1 MPDQLPLFDTAAD
14 PERQSAAA
22 SPLDA
27 RFAALRATAS
37 RISPL
42 VRFGTSSW
50 GFPGWRGLVYTVGR
64 TEGWLSREGLREYVR
79 HPLLRTVGIDRSYY
93 ARIPD
98 DDLRRYADELPDG
111 FPCCCK
117 APARV
122 TSAVVPERG
131 SKDANP
137 HFLAPDLLIDDLLEP
152 LARVFK
158 GHAGPIV
165 LQFPPMLRRAAI
177 APTVFIDALDEFLSA
192 LPREFSYGVE
202 LRDRALLTAAYS
214 RVLTR
219 HGAAHI
225 YNLWTAMPLPAEQA
239 GALPPET
246 MPFAMVRLL
255 VKPGATYEEQR
266 EAFAPFDRIV
276 APFERMRE
284 EVTEILARAIARA
297 IPAYVLVNNKAEGSA
312 PLTIEALAERL
323 IAQA

>member
-1 MPDQLPLFDTAAD
+1 
-14 PERQSAAA
+14 
-22 SPLDA
+22 
-27 RFAALRATAS
+27 
-37 RISPL
+37 
-42 VRFGTSSW
+42 
-50 GFPGWRGLVYTVGR
+50 
-64 TEGWLSREGLREYVR
+64 
-79 HPLLRTVGIDRSYY
+79 
-93 ARIPD
+93 
-98 DDLRRYADELPDG
+98 
-111 FPCCCK
+111 
-117 APARV
+117 V

-137 HFLAPDLLIDDLLEP
+137 NFLVPDLLIDDLLEP

-202 LRDRALLTAAYS
+202 LRDRGLLTQAYS

-255 VKPGATYEEQR
+255 LKPGATYEEQR